1 MVQNIK
7 ALFWNSFS
15 QADIKLHRLKL
26 VLKTPSFFLLLPPP
40 FSESWRVTYIC
51 SIIHSTGL
59 LFFCVVTAKGGPR
72 GQKIWNTVLF
82 QLIRKALLLSTMR
95 TTGVW
100 QRVEQDVVLWMGR
113 TQTSIARI
121 SGKKII
127 SLACS
132 VFKSRFHGH
141 VRSSF
146 IAGKLFVLPSLDV
159 KIIGFFPHWFF
170 FFSYY
175 VSRYYNIIRKYKS
188 T

>member
-26 VLKTPSFFLLLPPP
+26 VLKTPSFFVLPPPP
-40 FSESWRVTYIC
+40 FSESWRVTCIC

-59 LFFCVVTAKGGPR
+59 LFCVVTAKGGPR
-72 GQKIWNTVLF
+72 GQKICYTVLF
-82 QLIRKALLLSTMR
+82 WLIRKALHLSTMR

-100 QRVEQDVVLWMGR
+100 QRVEQVVVLWMGR
-113 TQTSIARI
+113 NQTSIARI

-146 IAGKLFVLPSLDV
+146 IAGKFFVLPSLDV
-159 KIIGFFPHWFF
+159 KIIGFLPHWFF
-170 FFSYY
+170 FFILCIKVLQYY
-175 VSRYYNIIRKYKS
+175 QKV
-188 T
+188 